1 MGKFCKNCGNGL
13 SNEDVFCPN
22 CGSKVGEG
30 SYATDI
36 RIKDSSHSH
45 YASEIRQT
53 ANMNI
58 MNSFLRLVYRILKLV
73 DSESAR
79 IFLENF
85 NNHKS
90 IVQLNDE
97 AKFDELDSRLG
108 CTIRILLKITAILVV
123 ISLLVFVSDIFYL
136 FLVPVCLGLLIVELG
151 VIYAVVKYIM
161 EDREKY
167 IKAINKS
174 LKFLVGV
181 WISAILVMIPFVG
194 LIFLC
199 VAIYKNRKRRKFIS
213 KYKRYVYVI
222 IKAGLLG
229 SILYSVGA
237 TGYAMSDAARTDTQ
251 SNIFFIVGNLGIC
264 LAPVAMLYVNRK
276 FYRSERAM
284 GMKFDDIGKLIILVP
299 ITWLFLMISIFAHLD
314 TFSIDGTDF
323 LATGDLDIGN
333 ALGTDLSS
341 INPDLN
347 LNSDIASASAA
358 PMAASSFADMSSTSV
373 ESVNLGL
380 GCSNASTVTDN
391 VDVGSANEVNYDNST
406 KFNKVP
412 DNIGSTQVTVTDM
425 TGRTQ
430 ETITQVA
437 DNRFEIKD
445 SMGIPNGDV
454 YVNNGTGEAA
464 INIDGETLNVS
475 SNGEVRNLFD
485 PNAGSASSQPDGS
498 VIVRDSMS
506 QYAGGILSDGTIVD
520 VHMNPEG
527 KVFINNVGTSD
538 MTAPS
543 GAIAEN
549 EQYTAAY
556 TGDNVNMNDETNIST
571 QTYNKTN
578 VNISDSHGFEQVHIV
593 QTSNDAFVIQDNMNL
608 RIGSATINDIS
619 GDMSLFD
626 NLGIHTATITSSGNI
641 QGIDGLTDGHII
653 HLNNG
658 DMVIQDPQNQT
669 IGHILKNGV
678 ITDENS
684 IPIGSIKQ

>member
-1 MGKFCKNCGNGL
+1 M
-13 SNEDVFCPN
+13 
-22 CGSKVGEG
+22 
-30 SYATDI
+30 
-36 RIKDSSHSH
+36 
-45 YASEIRQT
+45 
-53 ANMNI
+53 
-58 MNSFLRLVYRILKLV
+58 
-73 DSESAR
+73 
-79 IFLENF
+79 
-85 NNHKS
+85 
-90 IVQLNDE
+90 
-97 AKFDELDSRLG
+97 
-108 CTIRILLKITAILVV
+108 
-123 ISLLVFVSDIFYL
+123 
-136 FLVPVCLGLLIVELG
+136 
-151 VIYAVVKYIM
+151 
-161 EDREKY
+161 
-167 IKAINKS
+167 
-174 LKFLVGV
+174 
-181 WISAILVMIPFVG
+181 
-194 LIFLC
+194 
-199 VAIYKNRKRRKFIS
+199 
-213 KYKRYVYVI
+213 
-222 IKAGLLG
+222 G

-571 QTYNKTN
+571 QTYNY
-578 VNISDSHGFEQVHIV
+578 Q
-593 QTSNDAFVIQDNMNL
+593 
-608 RIGSATINDIS
+608 
-619 GDMSLFD
+619 
-626 NLGIHTATITSSGNI
+626 
-641 QGIDGLTDGHII
+641 
-653 HLNNG
+653 
-658 DMVIQDPQNQT
+658 
-669 IGHILKNGV
+669 
-678 ITDENS
+678 
-684 IPIGSIKQ
+684 

>member
-79 IFLENF
+79 IFLEHF

-123 ISLLVFVSDIFYL
+123 ISLLVFVSDIFSL
-136 FLVPVCLGLLIVELG
+136 FLVPVFLGLLIVELG

-251 SNIFFIVGNLGIC
+251 SNIFFIVGNLGTF

-373 ESVNLGL
+373 ESVNPGL

-430 ETITQVA
+430 ETITQVI

-445 SMGIPNGDV
+445 SMGISNSTDP
-454 YVNNGTGEAA
+454 TGVIAA
-464 INIDGETLNVS
+464 
-475 SNGEVRNLFD
+475 
-485 PNAGSASSQPDGS
+485 
-498 VIVRDSMS
+498 
-506 QYAGGILSDGTIVD
+506 
-520 VHMNPEG
+520 
-527 KVFINNVGTSD
+527 
-538 MTAPS
+538 
-543 GAIAEN
+543 N
-549 EQYTAAY
+549 EQYNGTYMGSDNAGTSNPTDPTGVMTANEQYNAAY
-556 TGDNVNMNDETNIST
+556 TGGNDNMNDETNIST
-571 QTYNKTN
+571 QTYNETN
-578 VNISDSHGFEQVHIV
+578 VNISDSQGFEQAHIV
-593 QTSNDAFVIQDNMNL
+593 QTSDDSFVIQDNMNL
-608 RIGSATINDIS
+608 RIGSATVNDIS
-619 GDMSLFD
+619 GDISLFD
-626 NLGIHTATITSSGNI
+626 SLGVHTATITSSGNI

-658 DMVIQDPQNQT
+658 DVIIQDPQNQT
-669 IGHILKNGV
+669 VGRILKNGV
-678 ITDENS
+678 ITDS
-684 IPIGSIKQ
+684 FGLPIGSIKQ